1 MIDFPSCV
9 KPSPSKQDME
19 ALTVSIP
26 KYLCLK
32 DAQKQWWRSFFD
44 KLKEE
49 FEKECSNVEERWE
62 LTQIGDIAEDNHT
75 EILPDPL
82 IPSELIERH
91 ANCTDDIP
99 EVSS

>member
-1 MIDFPSCV
+1 MIDVPSCV

-19 ALTVSIP
+19 ALAVSIP

-49 FEKECSNVEERWE
+49 FEKSVRM
-62 LTQIGDIAEDNHT
+62 
-75 EILPDPL
+75 
-82 IPSELIERH
+82 
-91 ANCTDDIP
+91 
-99 EVSS
+99 